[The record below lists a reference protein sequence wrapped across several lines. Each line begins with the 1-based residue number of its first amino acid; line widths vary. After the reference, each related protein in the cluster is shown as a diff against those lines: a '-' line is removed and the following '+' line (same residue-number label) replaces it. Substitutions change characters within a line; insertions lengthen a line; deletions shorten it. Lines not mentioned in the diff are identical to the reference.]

1 VGKYRYLQK
10 YGTKENPDPR
20 DARLIPLRLPWW
32 VSVDGSPINPVPL
45 EKSKEVKLQSPL
57 RSKSHKNFKEYTD
70 TMVVKGKPEK
80 VRVEAT
86 LRKKRQ
92 DAPSTRQKQS
102 ETGEYHGGLLNQGIQ
117 VHRLWFQYLKLALEL
132 ENLGKKVEIVT
143 QSHDNEFKNTSKD
156 DVPDELRGVGA
167 LFRTKETKTV
177 KVKRNKYEGWDL
189 DQVLNDTF
197 NNWWKTH
204 HHLFEG
210 VAPDFLSKNEKRDDS
225 RFLYVKLDKTLNYK
239 DVRDFI
245 RDEVQTKV
253 GQPPKFQVIDYPRPD
268 VCQNGYNALV
278 LVLKGWTAPEIC
290 NHKNI
295 YLRATDGRSKDQEGR
310 PSDRLQPSIVQD
322 KILYSKL
329 VSQQMFIGRNHL
341 MQVIEGKF
349 GNFRMIKK
357 PK

>member
-1 VGKYRYLQK
+1 MGKYRYLEK
-10 YGTKENPDPR
+10 FHDHR
-20 DARLIPLRLPWW
+20 DKRLEPLRLPWW
-32 VSVDGSPINPVPL
+32 VSVDGSPVDTVPL
-45 EKSKEVKLQSPL
+45 EKSREVKLQSPL
-57 RSKSHKNFKEYTD
+57 RSKSHKNYKEHLSSS
-70 TMVVKGKPEK
+70 E
-80 VRVEAT
+80 
-86 LRKKRQ
+86 LRKERQ
-92 DAPSTRQKQS
+92 GERSTRQKQDKD
-102 ETGEYHGGLLNQGIQ
+102 TGEYQGGVLNQGIQ

-143 QSHDNEFKNTSKD
+143 QSHSNNVTDHTIPDIPDN
-156 DVPDELRGVGA
+156 LRNKGA

-210 VAPDFLSKNEKRDDS
+210 FAPEFLSKSEKRDDS
-225 RFLYVKLDKTLNYK
+225 RFLYEKLDKTLNYR
-239 DVRDFI
+239 DVTDFI
-245 RDEVQTKV
+245 REEVQTKV
-253 GQPPKFQVIDYPRPD
+253 GQPPKFQVIDYPRLD

-278 LVLKGWTAPEIC
+278 LVLKGWTATEIC

-295 YLRATDGRSKDQEGR
+295 YLRATDDRSKDGKGMV
-310 PSDRLQPSIVQD
+310 SDRLQPSIVD
-322 KILYSKL
+322 SKILYSKL
-329 VSQQMFIGRNHL
+329 VSSQMFIGRNHL

-349 GNFRMIKK
+349 GNFKMIKK